1 MKRLALAI
9 ALALSTAPLLADNS
23 APFEQT
29 QLDRALPA
37 LADNVAASEPISQ
50 HAMPYEQAQI
60 DRALPEL
67 PGTSERVQ
75 VAQLGGTSYRSADEG
90 DAVAHWTTDHNFL
103 APPQ

>member
-9 ALALSTAPLLADNS
+9 ALALSTAPLLADNG

-29 QLDRALPA
+29 QLDRALPN

-50 HAMPYEQAQI
+50 DRMPYEQVQI
-60 DRALPEL
+60 DRALPDL
-67 PGTSERVQ
+67 PGTSGRVQ
-75 VAQLGGTSYRSADEG
+75 VAQLGGTSYMSAEEA
-90 DAVAHWTTDHNFL
+90 DAVAPWTTDHNFI